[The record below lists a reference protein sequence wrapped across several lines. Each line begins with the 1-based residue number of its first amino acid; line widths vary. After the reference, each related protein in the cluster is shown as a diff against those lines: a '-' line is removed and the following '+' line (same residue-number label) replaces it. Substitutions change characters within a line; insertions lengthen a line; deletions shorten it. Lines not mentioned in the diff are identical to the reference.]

1 MIQSK
6 VKIEQNIQ
14 FPQEKSKMGFDLD
27 FLNFF
32 ICKIL

>member
-14 FPQEKSKMGFDLD
+14 FRSGNKSKSKMGLEFFDL
-27 FLNFF
+27 
-32 ICKIL
+32 